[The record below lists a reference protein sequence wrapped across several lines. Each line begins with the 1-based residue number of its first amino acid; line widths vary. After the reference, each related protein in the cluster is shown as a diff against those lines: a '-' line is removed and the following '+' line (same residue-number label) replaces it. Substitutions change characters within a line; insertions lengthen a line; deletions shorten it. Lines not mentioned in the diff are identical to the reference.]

1 MRWPELTLILRYPF
15 QAPNSTELADAIA
28 ELEASTAAL
37 QQVYDASQPSRFSVY
52 STASNASSSSSDYS
66 SAYAT
71 PVSGGVTPACSNPSL
86 TSSSRTSGYGTLPVT
101 PACSTDTL
109 CPPPHLS
116 SSRDTLINGSRDS
129 LVDGNGATIADH
141 DPMDDLPLPPP
152 PPSADYEELPM
163 PSSGGGDGRSD
174 YQQLV
179 VPPSNGDYE
188 QLPVMNGMGSE
199 VLPSEHYDE
208 LDTVG
213 ALRSE
218 LQGAFY
224 RRLSSAFM
232 PHSETPIQENKIQ
245 GKSSNFSS
253 RGFI

>member
-1 MRWPELTLILRYPF
+1 MWNFTPIKWSVLTLILPYPF

-28 ELEASTAAL
+28 ELEASTAVL

-86 TSSSRTSGYGTLPVT
+86 TSSSRTSGYGALPVT

-116 SSRDTLINGSRDS
+116 SSRDTLINGSRVS
-129 LVDGNGATIADH
+129 LVDGGGATIADH

-152 PPSADYEELPM
+152 PASADYEELPV
-163 PSSGGGDGRSD
+163 PSGGGGGGD

-188 QLPVMNGMGSE
+188 QLPVLNGIASGA
-199 VLPSEHYDE
+199 LPSEHYDE

-232 PHSETPIQENKIQ
+232 PH
-245 GKSSNFSS
+245 
-253 RGFI
+253 